1 MVLFLFQ
8 SPQSVIGLGGFYGTF
23 AVVGQVAEEVD
34 ARAFLQ
40 FVDAASISFQAG
52 AVVVFVFKPQTESIV
67 LSILD
72 AQDGGKEIFWDDQP
86 SIGACEVVVV
96 NRTTLTYI

>member
-23 AVVGQVAEEVD
+23 VVVGQVAEKVD

-40 FVDAASISFQAG
+40 IVDAASISFQAG

-72 AQDGGKEIFWDDQP
+72 AQDGGEEIFRDDQTCV
-86 SIGACEVVVV
+86 GAGVVVV
-96 NRTTLTYI
+96 VDRATLTYI